1 MHRWLSSVKS
11 YSALLL
17 QPHIATDSHLMAVN
31 GSQSQNYFQTL
42 SPALIWKQFR
52 FMAGFVDYFIWKKL
66 LVMCTRMPNSTY
78 WPFRKKETV
87 KNNHFYNFITD
98 I

>member
-1 MHRWLSSVKS
+1 
-11 YSALLL
+11 
-17 QPHIATDSHLMAVN
+17 MAVN
-31 GSQSQNYFQTL
+31 GSQKQIYFQTL

-52 FMAGFVDYFIWKKL
+52 FMAGFVDYFIWKKTTS
-66 LVMCTRMPNSTY
+66 MCTRMPTTTTY
-78 WPFRKKETV
+78 WPFRKKESV